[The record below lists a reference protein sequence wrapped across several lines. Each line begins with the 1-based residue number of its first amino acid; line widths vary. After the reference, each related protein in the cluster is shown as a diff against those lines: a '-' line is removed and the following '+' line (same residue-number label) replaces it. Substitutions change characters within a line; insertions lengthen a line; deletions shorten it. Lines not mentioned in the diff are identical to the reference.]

1 VHLAGVCEETT
12 NIPNAQNGKLKNKH
26 FASAFFPGT
35 GVMGHRYIRAD
46 KRFACQRGLLNKQ
59 VSAVT
64 PCRLVGGC
72 RRFEGS
78 YCLYIQGQTVQDDR
92 LVNSL
97 RNFVG
102 TAMLRLICATKIEK
116 VGNYSSIDT
125 M

>member
-1 VHLAGVCEETT
+1 MHLADVCEETT
-12 NIPNAQNGKLKNKH
+12 NIPNARNGKPKNKH
-26 FASAFFPGT
+26 FAGAFSPST
-35 GVMGHRYIRAD
+35 GVMGHRYVRAD
-46 KRFACQRGLLNKQ
+46 KRFECQREFLFKQ

-97 RNFVG
+97 RNFVS
-102 TAMLRLICATKIEK
+102 TAMLRLICATSPEN
-116 VGNYSSIDT
+116 VGNYSSIDMT
-125 M
+125 